1 VDIADWLLSEPGKF
15 GSHLTGERGETSLLM
30 LTAERLALLALDRDL
45 AALQA
50 GSRAAFFN
58 AIAVMHEPLWPPAPF
73 EAAAFDWSQKN
84 LAHDPD
90 GQGWYGWALL
100 ANEGERSPPRLV
112 GIAALI
118 GRPDEDG
125 DVELAF
131 GLLPEYRGRGYGG
144 ETVRALASW
153 AFAQGASRV
162 IAHLD
167 AEDVHAAQTLARSGF
182 NETDGAP
189 YPGVARWAIASPAA
203 IPPR

>member
-1 VDIADWLLSEPGKF
+1 MLI
-15 GSHLTGERGETSLLM
+15 

-50 GSRAAFFN
+50 GSRSAFFN

-73 EAAAFDWSQKN
+73 ELGALDWAAKN

-100 ANEGERSPPRLV
+100 ANDGERAPPRLV

-131 GLLPEYRGRGYGG
+131 GLLPDFRGRGYGQG
-144 ETVRALASW
+144 TVRALAAW
-153 AFAQGASRV
+153 AFGNGARRV
-162 IAHLD
+162 IVHLD
-167 AEDVHAAQTLARSGF
+167 AEDAHAARTLAESGF
-182 NETDGAP
+182 ADTREPP
-189 YPGVARWAIASPAA
+189 YPGVARWVLERVAS
-203 IPPR
+203 RESE

>member
-1 VDIADWLLSEPGKF
+1 MLV
-15 GSHLTGERGETSLLM
+15 
-30 LTAERLALLALDRDL
+30 LTAERVALLALDADL

-50 GSRAAFFN
+50 GSRTSFFN
-58 AIAVMHEPLWPPAPF
+58 ALAVTHEPVWPPAPF
-73 EAAAFDWSQKN
+73 EKAAFDWAAKN

-118 GRPDEDG
+118 GRPDDIG

-131 GLLPEYRGRGYGG
+131 GLLPEFRGRGYGG
-144 ETVRALASW
+144 ETVRALAGW
-153 AFAQGASRV
+153 AFANGARRV

-167 AEDVHAAQTLARSGF
+167 AEDANAAHTLARSGF
-182 NETDGAP
+182 ADTGEVP
-189 YPGVARWAIASPAA
+189 YPGVSCWALSAA
-203 IPPR
+203 A

>member
-1 VDIADWLLSEPGKF
+1 MLV
-15 GSHLTGERGETSLLM
+15 
-30 LTAERLALLALDRDL
+30 LTAQRLALLALDRDL

-58 AIAVMHEPLWPPAPF
+58 AIAVRHEPLWPPAPF
-73 EAAAFDWSQKN
+73 EPAAFDWAAKH

-100 ANEGERSPPRLV
+100 ANEGERLPPRLV

-118 GRPDEDG
+118 GRPDDDG

-131 GLLPEYRGRGYGG
+131 GLLPEFRGRGYGS
-144 ETVRALASW
+144 ETVRALSAW
-153 AFAQGASRV
+153 AFANGAGRV

-167 AEDVHAAQTLARSGF
+167 AEDANAAQTLARNGF
-182 NETDGAP
+182 ADTGEPP
-189 YPGVARWAIASPAA
+189 YPGVARWALCAAPSPVDLG
-203 IPPR
+203 